1 MWQRSRRASWSVAAV
16 VLAGLATAGCS
27 GSDGERESGSPSPT
41 ASSAAS
47 APEVETE
54 VSLGK
59 LAGRLP
65 TPRRATLVGEVQ
77 PVVDGWIDAAYL
89 AGDYPRSD
97 FSDSWPGFTAG
108 ARATASRDGDLMS
121 NRDIGAAV
129 DTVEPEK
136 RRLVLDVLSVRQ
148 KPVGVTAHVV
158 VRFATTGD
166 TTKDVRVAGRL
177 YLTKGTHGWQVFGYD
192 VTKDAR

>member
-1 MWQRSRRASWSVAAV
+1 MAAV
-16 VLAGLATAGCS
+16 VLVSLAAGGCS
-27 GSDGERESGSPSPT
+27 GSDEPDADTPGAT
-41 ASSAAS
+41 ASSSAA
-47 APEVETE
+47 APEVSTE
-54 VSLGK
+54 ISLGK

-65 TPRRATLVGEVQ
+65 TARRAALVGDVQ

-89 AGDYPRSD
+89 GGDYPRTD

-121 NRDIGAAV
+121 NRDIGASIDA
-129 DTVEPEK
+129 VEPGK
-136 RRLVLDVLSVRQ
+136 RQVVLDVLSVRK

>member
-1 MWQRSRRASWSVAAV
+1 MAAV
-16 VLAGLATAGCS
+16 VLVCLAAGGCS
-27 GSDGERESGSPSPT
+27 GSDDQPDADGPTPT
-41 ASSAAS
+41 ASSSAAT
-47 APEVETE
+47 PEVVTD
-54 VSLGK
+54 VSIGK
-59 LAGRLP
+59 LAGKLP
-65 TPRRATLVGEVQ
+65 TARRAALADDVQ
-77 PVVDGWIDAAYL
+77 QVVDGWIDAAYL
-89 AGDYPRSD
+89 AGDYPRTD

-121 NRDIGAAV
+121 NRDIGASIDA
-129 DTVEPEK
+129 VEPEK
-136 RRLVLDVLSVRQ
+136 RQVVLDVLSVRK

-158 VRFATTGD
+158 VRFATSGD

>member
-16 VLAGLATAGCS
+16 VLVSLAAGGCS
-27 GSDGERESGSPSPT
+27 GSDDEPDADTPSPT
-41 ASSAAS
+41 TSSSAPAGV
-47 APEVETE
+47 ATE
-54 VSLGK
+54 ISLGT

-65 TPRRATLVGEVQ
+65 TARRAALVGDVQ

-89 AGDYPRSD
+89 GGDYPRTD

-108 ARATASRDGDLMS
+108 ARATATRDGDLMS
-121 NRDIGAAV
+121 NRDIGASV
-129 DTVEPEK
+129 DAVEPEK
-136 RRLVLDVLSVRQ
+136 RQVVLDVLSVRK